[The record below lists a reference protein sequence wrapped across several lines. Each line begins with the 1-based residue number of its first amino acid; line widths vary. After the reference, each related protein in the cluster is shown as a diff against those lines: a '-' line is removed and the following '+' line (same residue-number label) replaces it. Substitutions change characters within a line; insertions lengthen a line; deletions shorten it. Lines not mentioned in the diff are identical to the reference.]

1 MRAIIYG
8 AGAVGG
14 LIGARLFQSGTDVVL
29 VARGAH
35 RDAIR
40 DHGLRVLAPDG
51 DEVTLPIP
59 VVGHPR
65 DIRFSDDDVVF
76 LAMKTQHTAAAL
88 DDLATSS
95 PARRMS
101 IVCAQ
106 NGVENERLASRWFAD
121 VYAMCVMCPAG
132 HLEPGVVEAFGAP
145 FQGLLDLGRYPTGLD
160 ARAEAI
166 SAALERAGFASIPR
180 ADIMRWKYRKLMNNL
195 ANAAN
200 ALCGSGPALADV
212 SARARTEAETVLRA
226 AGIDCASVEEDTERR
241 GDLMQLAPLRPGHER
256 GSSTW
261 QSLRRGTGS
270 VETDYLNGEIAMLGR
285 LHGIPTPVN
294 ELLQRLCAEHA
305 HANRPAGSLDA
316 TELLARLG

>member
-1 MRAIIYG
+1 VRVIVYG

-29 VARGAH
+29 IARGAH

-40 DHGLRVLAPDG
+40 DRGLRVLAPDG
-51 DEVTLPIP
+51 DDVTLPIP

-65 DIRFSDDDVVF
+65 ELTFTDDDVVF
-76 LAMKTQHTAAAL
+76 FAMKTQHTASAL
-88 DDLATSS
+88 DDLAAAAPSRS
-95 PARRMS
+95 LS

-106 NGVENERLASRWFAD
+106 NGVENERLASRWFSD

-145 FQGLLDLGRYPTGLD
+145 FQGLLDVGRYPTGID
-160 ARAEAI
+160 ARTEAI
-166 SAALERAGFASIPR
+166 TGALEAAKFASTPR
-180 ADIMRWKYRKLMNNL
+180 ADIMRWKYRKLINNL

-200 ALCGSGPALADV
+200 ALCGAGPALAEV
-212 SARARTEAETVLRA
+212 SARARVEADSVLRA
-226 AGIDCASVEEDTERR
+226 AGIEPATAEEDTERR

-270 VETDYLNGEIAMLGR
+270 VETDYLNGEIALLGR
-285 LHGIPTPVN
+285 LHGIATPVN
-294 ELLQRLCAEHA
+294 ELLQRLCAEAA

-316 TELLARLG
+316 AELLARLG